1 VISTTIASTATRSET
16 TVSPKATTK
25 AKRKNE
31 KTSRHRGTV
40 DQRLVRALGHPV
52 RVQALV
58 ILNERVA
65 SPNEISKEL
74 GQSVGHVSYHIKVLK
89 ECECIELVDTA
100 PRRGAME
107 HYYRATDRA
116 FLNSD
121 EWAALPESIRP
132 ALSASGLKTLLNDAS
147 AALLAGTFDQREDR
161 HLSWTPMIVD
171 EKGWDELKAV
181 LAETLE
187 KVEKIQAYSGTR
199 LAKADAAGIPVTVAM
214 LGYEAPPSGDGKVA
228 PSK

>member
-1 VISTTIASTATRSET
+1 LSPKET
-16 TVSPKATTK
+16 TKSKQK
-25 AKRKNE
+25 IS

-116 FLNSD
+116 FLNAE
-121 EWAALPESIRP
+121 EWAELPESMRP
-132 ALSASGLKTLLNDAS
+132 GLSASGLKTLLNDAS
-147 AALLAGTFDQREDR
+147 AALLAGTFDKRADR

-171 EKGWDELKAV
+171 EQGWDELKAG
-181 LAETLE
+181 LGEMLE
-187 KVEKIQAYSGTR
+187 KVLEIQSSSAAR
-199 LAKADAAGIPVTVAM
+199 LTKADAAGIPVTVAM
-214 LGYEAPPSGDGKVA
+214 LSYEAPPSGDGKVA

>member
-1 VISTTIASTATRSET
+1 L
-16 TVSPKATTK
+16 SPKATPKTTQ
-25 AKRKNE
+25 KNA
-31 KTSRHRGTV
+31 KTSRHRGAI

-74 GQSVGHVSYHIKVLK
+74 GQSVGHVSYHIKVLR

-107 HYYRATDRA
+107 HYYRATARA
-116 FLNSD
+116 FLNAE
-121 EWAALPESIRP
+121 EWTELPESIRP
-132 ALSASGLKTLLNDAS
+132 GLSASGLKTMLNDAS
-147 AALLAGTFDQREDR
+147 AALLAGTFDKRDDR

-171 EKGWDELKAV
+171 DQGWDELKAG
-181 LAETLE
+181 LAEMLDKVLE
-187 KVEKIQAYSGTR
+187 IQRSSAAR
-199 LAKADAAGIPVTVAM
+199 LTKADAAGIPVTVSM

>member
-1 VISTTIASTATRSET
+1 L
-16 TVSPKATTK
+16 SPKATTK
-25 AKRKNE
+25 SKQKDA

-40 DQRLVRALGHPV
+40 DQRLVRAMGHPV
-52 RVQALV
+52 RLQALV

-116 FLNSD
+116 FFNSD
-121 EWAALPESIRP
+121 EWASLPESVRP
-132 ALSASGLKTLLNDAS
+132 GLSASGLKTLIDDAAS
-147 AALLAGTFDQREDR
+147 ALLAGTFDKRADR

-171 EKGWDELKAV
+171 EQGWDELRDG
-181 LAETLE
+181 LAEMLDRVLE
-187 KVEKIQAYSGTR
+187 IQSSSAAR
-199 LAKADAAGIPVTVAM
+199 LAKADSAGIPVSVAM